1 MKIFDAYLLR
11 LLGILACVWLWYHLK
26 PQAIIQLVTPTQTI
40 QKTVSG
46 LPDWDEMRCIKP

>member
-1 MKIFDAYLLR
+1 LKIFDAYLLR

-40 QKTVSG
+40 QKTYAG
-46 LPDWDEMRCIKP
+46 LPPVMEPPR